1 LTEKSFYDWQ
11 LRWIELGQRIGAFP
25 EWMQIILLEDIDTA
39 IRNRIVIFEMI
50 QNKVKGAS

>member
-1 LTEKSFYDWQ
+1 MTDKSFYDWQ

-25 EWMQIILLEDIDTA
+25 EWIQIILLEDIDTA

-50 QNKVKGAS
+50 QNKIKGAS